1 MPLLSFFAIP
11 PGFFRRS
18 LKASVIYGLLATL
31 FTIVY
36 APGHFGT
43 GLRYFYFLS
52 WMLINLVVWSAGVR
66 ELLGKRRPVIIFSLI
81 NVKIF
86 WILVLVIT
94 CQTPMLDGF
103 ENFLTFLL
111 GINTPFLVMFL
122 KVCGKLV
129 TRKLTL
135 D

>member
-1 MPLLSFFAIP
+1 MFSLFTIP

-18 LKASVIYGLLATL
+18 LKASVFYGLTATL

-36 APGHFGT
+36 APSHFAT
-43 GLRYFYFLS
+43 GARYFYFLT
-52 WMLINLVVWSAGVR
+52 WMLINLVFWSAGLQ
-66 ELLGKRRPVIIFSLI
+66 ELFGKRRPQIILPLMS
-81 NVKIF
+81 VKIF
-86 WILVLVIT
+86 WIAVLVIT
-94 CQTPMLDGF
+94 CQSPMLDGF

-122 KVCGKLV
+122 KVCGKLA
-129 TRKLTL
+129 TRKLTM

>member
-1 MPLLSFFAIP
+1 MPLISFFAIP

-18 LKASVIYGLLATL
+18 LKASLAYGLLVTL

-52 WMLINLVVWSAGVR
+52 WMLINLVFWSAGLR
-66 ELLGKRRPVIIFSLI
+66 ELLGKRRPAVILPLVS
-81 NVKIF
+81 VKLF
-86 WILVLVIT
+86 WITVLVIT
-94 CQTPMLDGF
+94 CQSPMLDGF

-122 KVCGKLV
+122 KVCGKLA
-129 TRKLTL
+129 TRKLTM